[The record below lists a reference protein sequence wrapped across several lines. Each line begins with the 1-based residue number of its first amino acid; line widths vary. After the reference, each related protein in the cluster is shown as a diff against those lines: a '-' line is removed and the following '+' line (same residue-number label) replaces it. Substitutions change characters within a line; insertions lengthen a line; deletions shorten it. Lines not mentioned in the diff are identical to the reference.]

1 MSNDTRNRK
10 IADAIQRDL
19 SELIR
24 LELRDPRVNMVTIT
38 AVDVTRDNAHA
49 KIFFTSLGGDEQLAD
64 CRVGLQSASG
74 FLRSQLGRRLT
85 IRTVP
90 QLHFEIDVSIERG
103 VRISK
108 LIDDAVATELKSEST
123 SQAKSPAQSP
133 D

>member
-1 MSNDTRNRK
+1 MSNETRNRK
-10 IADAIQRDL
+10 IADAIQREL

-24 LELRDPRVNMVTIT
+24 LELRDPRVSMVTLT

-49 KIFFTSLGGDEQLAD
+49 KILFTSLGNDAQNLA
-64 CRVGLQSASG
+64 CQHGLQSAAG
-74 FLRSQLGRRLT
+74 FLRSQLAHRLP

-108 LIDDAVATELKSEST
+108 LIDEAVATEAKTAES
-123 SQAKSPAQSP
+123 S
-133 D
+133 